1 MSDANKRDGKVFW
14 TWIAIGATI
23 CGGIGAYFFLS
34 LKRNNFSS
42 KLVVEDASIQ
52 SLNELKANAVEVK
65 PKTEIRTSSKSISM
79 AGIIQ
84 PEGGIIEISVPSN
97 DRHYKTLVNEGDIV
111 KSNQPLLYLES
122 FLKLKAQGKYI
133 EAYYK
138 NINQFKDCSKPSKKE
153 SQASLAISNASVY
166 SSNCL
171 QSLSLE
177 QAENIRVNELPRL
190 QASIVSINSQIE
202 ASIIRAPRIAKVLKI
217 FRNPDSLPNK
227 TAMYLGDIRSM
238 FVSTRL
244 LASDYPY
251 IEEGQ
256 ACNIISPAFGDIEVT
271 GKLTG
276 MGKLIRDRYFDV
288 SIKIDNA
295 EAVSD
300 FSNLEVIVNC
310 NTANEVN
317 E

>member
-23 CGGIGAYFFLS
+23 CGGIGAYLFVS
-34 LKRNNFSS
+34 LKRSDFSS
-42 KLVVEDASIQ
+42 KLVVKDASIQ

-84 PEGGIIEISVPSN
+84 PEGGIIKIDIPSN

-111 KSNQPLLYLES
+111 KPNQPLLYLES

-133 EAYYK
+133 ESYYK
-138 NINQFKDCSKPSKKE
+138 NLNQFKDCSKPSKKE
-153 SQASLAISNASVY
+153 SEASLAISNSSVY

-177 QAENIRVNELPRL
+177 QAQNIRVNELPRL

-202 ASIIRAPRIAKVLKI
+202 ASIVRAPRVAKILKV
-217 FRNPDSLPNK
+217 FRNPEPNK
-227 TAMYLGDIRSM
+227 TAMYLGDTRSM
-238 FVSTRL
+238 FVSARL
-244 LASDYPY
+244 LSSDYPY

-256 ACNIISPAFGDIEVT
+256 TCNIVSPAFGDIEVT

-276 MGKLIRDRYFDV
+276 IGKLIRDSYFDIA
-288 SIKIDNA
+288 IKIDNA
-295 EAVSD
+295 EAISD
-300 FSNLEVIVNC
+300 FSNLEVIANC
-310 NTANEVN
+310 NTASEIK